1 MIIQLTYWS
10 ICVFKGAVLWSN
22 LALTQVFDVFC
33 SKWYFV
39 LIFRSQINLC
49 LQMEQ
54 FFCRISYFYFFLL
67 KKLDK
72 LVFKYLDIF
81 VRSFCSRCRI
91 NCGFHLVHI
100 SKGSITA
107 DNSCSDWCD

>member
-54 FFCRISYFYFFLL
+54 FFCRISYFCFFLS
-67 KKLDK
+67 KKFDK
-72 LVFKYLDIF
+72 LVFKYRDIF
-81 VRSFCSRCRI
+81 VRSFSSRICKFRI
-91 NCGFHLVHI
+91 QLKDDVIMSSTGTTIV
-100 SKGSITA
+100 G
-107 DNSCSDWCD
+107 